1 MRKAPSKEATA
12 LLVSLGIPSHYWNV
26 NRTVLAKTLAGMDHA
41 AKRVTVFKL
50 RQVRMITA
58 IVAMEAAGVI
68 A

>member
-1 MRKAPSKEATA
+1 
-12 LLVSLGIPSHYWNV
+12 V